1 MFDPIIQ
8 RVREMGSPGM
18 IMSGSKDEGALLGGV
33 KAQAQPAGRGF
44 FVERRTGS
52 RLVQVALL
60 DDGAASAKGQHTASR
75 TAAAPG

>member
-1 MFDPIIQ
+1 
-8 RVREMGSPGM
+8 
-18 IMSGSKDEGALLGGV
+18 MSGSKDEGALLGGV

-52 RLVQVALL
+52 RLVQVARL
-60 DDGAASAKGQHTASR
+60 DDGAAPAKGQHAASR